1 MQKTLLGIMLTST
14 LTIFYGKFVEV
25 GVNSKG
31 KTIPKSTRKPFPN
44 KQKNTIC
51 YDGEEDTLI
60 QLINSQNLTVFKGA

>member
-14 LTIFYGKFVEV
+14 LTVFYGKFVEV

-31 KTIPKSTRKPFPN
+31 KTVSKSTRKSLPN
-44 KQKNTIC
+44 TQKNTIC

-60 QLINSQNLTVFKGA
+60 QLINSQNLTVYRGA